1 MIELF
6 SFDFRNGGPRLLA
19 AGFRSLAFL
28 FFSTNRKRRLLWN
41 VTFFFVLH
49 SVDQS
54 MMNIMRKK
62 GKRALFFT
70 KKELFNGSR
79 SDLGDR
85 WNMSALPDFCCGSF
99 FLFVV
104 EAFHFHC
111 VYWSP
116 LFICVLFFFWKFQ
129 NACYHDGRKRS
140 ERRRKAAPSGPNA
153 RPLWCP
159 IGGKF

>member
-116 LFICVLFFFWKFQ
+116 LFICVLFFFGNFRMRVTMTAENEVNVDEKPRHPDRTRDLFGVQ
-129 NACYHDGRKRS
+129 LEVN
-140 ERRRKAAPSGPNA
+140 
-153 RPLWCP
+153 
-159 IGGKF
+159 F

>member
-116 LFICVLFFFWKFQ
+116 LFICVLFFFLEI
-129 NACYHDGRKRS
+129 S
-140 ERRRKAAPSGPNA
+140 ECVLPW
-153 RPLWCP
+153 RPKTKWTSTKSRAIRTERATSLVSNWR
-159 IGGKF
+159 